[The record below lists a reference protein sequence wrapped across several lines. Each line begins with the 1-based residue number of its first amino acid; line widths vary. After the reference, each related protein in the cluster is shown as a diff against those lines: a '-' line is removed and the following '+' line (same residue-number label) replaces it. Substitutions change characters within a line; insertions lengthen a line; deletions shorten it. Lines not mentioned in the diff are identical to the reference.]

1 MDFRKLF
8 RRESRQTSIDAAE
21 SIVPS
26 LTDIQNAVLQYANTM
41 PTGFTDDQMNRHF
54 QTYGSTY
61 RTRRAELTA
70 KNIIAD
76 SGKLARLPS
85 GRNATVWVLAKY
97 MEKS

>member
-8 RRESRQTSIDAAE
+8 RRDSRATSIEAAE

-26 LTDIQNAVLQYANTM
+26 LTDIQNAVLAYAKQK
-41 PTGFTDDQMNRHF
+41 PTGFTDDEMNRHF
-54 QTYGSTY
+54 ESYGSTY

-70 KNIIAD
+70 KNLIVD

-85 GRNATVWVLAKY
+85 GRNATVWILAEH
-97 MEKS
+97 MEQS

>member
-97 MEKS
+97 MERS

>member
-1 MDFRKLF
+1 MDFTKLF
-8 RRESRQTSIDAAE
+8 RRESRQTSIDAAQ

-26 LTDIQNAVLQYANTM
+26 LTEIQNAVLQYANTM

-54 QTYGSTY
+54 QSYGSTY

-70 KNIIAD
+70 KNLIVD

-85 GRNATVWVLAKY
+85 GRNATVWLLAKY
-97 MEKS
+97 KEQS

>member
-54 QTYGSTY
+54 QHYGSTY

-70 KNIIAD
+70 KNLIAD

>member
-54 QTYGSTY
+54 QSYGSTY

-70 KNIIAD
+70 KNLIAD

-85 GRNATVWVLAKY
+85 GRNATVWVLAQY

>member
-70 KNIIAD
+70 KNLIVD

-85 GRNATVWVLAKY
+85 GRNATVWVLAQY
-97 MEKS
+97 M

>member
-54 QTYGSTY
+54 QSYGSTY

-70 KNIIAD
+70 KNLIAD

>member
-85 GRNATVWVLAKY
+85 GRNATVWVLAQY

>member
-54 QTYGSTY
+54 QSYGSTY

-70 KNIIAD
+70 KNLIAD
-76 SGKLARLPS
+76 SGKLSRLPS

>member
-1 MDFRKLF
+1 MDFTKLF
-8 RRESRQTSIDAAE
+8 RRESRQTSIDAAQ

-26 LTDIQNAVLQYANTM
+26 LTEIQNAVLQYANTM

-54 QTYGSTY
+54 QSYGSTY

-70 KNIIAD
+70 KNLIVD

-85 GRNATVWVLAKY
+85 GRNATVWLLAKFK
-97 MEKS
+97 EQS

>member
-1 MDFRKLF
+1 MDFKKLF

-70 KNIIAD
+70 KNLIVD

-85 GRNATVWVLAKY
+85 GRNATVWVLAQY
-97 MEKS
+97 MEQS

>member
-70 KNIIAD
+70 KNLIVD

-85 GRNATVWVLAKY
+85 GRNATVWVLAQY
-97 MEKS
+97 MEQS

>member
-1 MDFRKLF
+1 MDFTKLF
-8 RRESRQTSIDAAE
+8 RRESRQTSIDAAQ

-26 LTDIQNAVLQYANTM
+26 LTEIQNAVLQYANSM

-54 QTYGSTY
+54 QSYGSTY

-70 KNIIAD
+70 KNLIVD

-85 GRNATVWVLAKY
+85 GRNATVWLLAKY
-97 MEKS
+97 KEQS

>member
-41 PTGFTDDQMNRHF
+41 PTGFTDDQMSRHF